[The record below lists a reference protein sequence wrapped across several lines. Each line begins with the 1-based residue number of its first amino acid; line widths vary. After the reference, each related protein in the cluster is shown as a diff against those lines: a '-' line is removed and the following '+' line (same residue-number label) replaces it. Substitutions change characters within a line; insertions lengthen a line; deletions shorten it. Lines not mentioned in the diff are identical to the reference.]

1 MEIQSPGARCTQL
14 KVECIWNYF
23 RFCAADFCHLVV
35 ENKTKFTHHHHRH
48 CAASLFNT
56 LSISRTPPGLELEG
70 LMKRHFTTV
79 SFYQGSIMNTVDLER
94 VKVLISKV
102 WSF

>member
-1 MEIQSPGARCTQL
+1 M
-14 KVECIWNYF
+14 
-23 RFCAADFCHLVV
+23 
-35 ENKTKFTHHHHRH
+35 
-48 CAASLFNT
+48 

-94 VKVLISKV
+94 VKVLTFKCLELLASLEILEYVVEWGCLVKLYFNLLIYYTNISN
-102 WSF
+102 